1 MKHSTNIKLLYP
13 GWDDLMLSKQNP
25 SLVLKFSGPF
35 KELTLTILKVVS
47 QEVTLKN

>member
-1 MKHSTNIKLLYP
+1 MKHSTNVKLLYS
-13 GWDDLMLSKQNP
+13 GRDDSVLSKQNL

-35 KELTLTILKVVS
+35 KEFTLTILKVVS